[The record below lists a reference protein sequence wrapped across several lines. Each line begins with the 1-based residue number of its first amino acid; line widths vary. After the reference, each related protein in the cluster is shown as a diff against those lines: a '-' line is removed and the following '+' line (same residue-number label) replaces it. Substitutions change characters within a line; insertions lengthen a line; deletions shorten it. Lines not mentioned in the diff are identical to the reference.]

1 MNKLIKRLAELA
13 KVEDVEA
20 FATAIQSETDTD
32 YELDLDGLVVRTKDE
47 DDELRENIANDK
59 KSKWFNDAFEIQ
71 IKNLK
76 KEYDLD
82 FEGKDAKDFVEAF
95 KSKILED
102 SKVEPNKKIEEMET
116 SLSKLQNQI
125 QEKEKAY
132 TDLQS
137 SLNQKETRYK
147 VQSLIPDL
155 PENIGLN
162 KEEAAT
168 LLFSNYDFKED
179 GVYKN
184 GELLKDN
191 LEKPVSFEDAV
202 NGFVTDRGWNAE
214 PPSGRGGGA
223 RGKGGNTFSISSH
236 DEFEQHIKEKGLH
249 PGSREAQAILSKAI
263 EENPDFE

>member
-1 MNKLIKRLAELA
+1 MNKLIEQLAELA
-13 KVEDVEA
+13 KVEDKEA
-20 FATAIQSETDTD
+20 FASAIQSETDTD
-32 YELDLDGLVVRTKDE
+32 YELNLDGLVVRTKEE
-47 DDELRENIANDK
+47 DNELRENIANDK

-76 KEYDLD
+76 KDYDLD

-95 KSKILED
+95 KEKILKD
-102 SKVEPNKKIEEMET
+102 SNVEPNKKIQEMES
-116 SLSKLQNQI
+116 SLKRLQDQV
-125 QEKEKAY
+125 QEKEQAY
-132 TDLQS
+132 ADLQ
-137 SLNQKETRYK
+137 NNVNTEKTRYK

-155 PENIGLN
+155 PETLGLN

-168 LLFSNYDFKED
+168 LLFSQMEFKED
-179 GVYKN
+179 GVYRN

-191 LEKPVSFEDAV
+191 LEKPVSYEDAV
-202 NGFVTDRGWNAE
+202 KGFVTDRGWNVQQ
-214 PPSGRGGGA
+214 PSGRGGGA
-223 RGKGGNTFSISSH
+223 KGKGGNSFTISSQ